1 MSNTE
6 PDRNLAEQDLSEAII
21 ESNVDRDA
29 VTTDEME
36 EQLLQDAV
44 GPVEGSTLDDP
55 DDLAGDLQ

>member
-6 PDRNLAEQDLSEAII
+6 PDRDLAEQDLSEAII
-21 ESNVDRDA
+21 ERSTDPGT
-29 VTTDEME
+29 VTTDEIE
-36 EQLLQDAV
+36 EQLLIDAA